1 MYYVEAPYYIY
12 HAECNT
18 EKFVIFPTAESV
30 VELKKA
36 SMIFFK
42 KLNSE
47 DLLPLLSFAI
57 FIHHTPT
64 MLCCLIF
71 LSYIYEPQN
80 YHKTNDQH
88 KYMIKLKSDGICFL
102 YWEICLKVTSNVL
115 LIFIFL
121 FHSFSYC
128 EKNVTYF
135 SLVF

>member
-57 FIHHTPT
+57 FIHHT
-64 MLCCLIF
+64 LF
-71 LSYIYEPQN
+71 N
-80 YHKTNDQH
+80 
-88 KYMIKLKSDGICFL
+88 
-102 YWEICLKVTSNVL
+102 
-115 LIFIFL
+115 IFIIP
-121 FHSFSYC
+121 C
-128 EKNVTYF
+128 M
-135 SLVF
+135 SLKTITRQTMSII